1 MAVANA
7 LGQRGSN
14 CSTAA
19 QLKSPMMPWGTCGR
33 FYFHVKPT
41 IRELTAH
48 LQVAA
53 FLAMPHRLP
62 SACLDYLQQLL

>member
-1 MAVANA
+1 VANA
-7 LGQRGSN
+7 VGQGGSN
-14 CSTAA
+14 CATAA
-19 QLKSPMMPWGTCGR
+19 QLKSPMMAWALAVAFTSML
-33 FYFHVKPT
+33 PT

-62 SACLDYLQQLL
+62 SACLDYRQQLL